1 MLKEQLY
8 IPEQRLIGEGPQQI
22 RDGSLL
28 DQAYALIHAER
39 LSAGGNI
46 RDKTREDLKSLIN
59 QGGQLWGWVEN
70 SAVLSVQTLEWK
82 QGDHSWW
89 YLNNGV
95 TRPDMRGRGI
105 TSQLLA
111 CSIRANQR
119 PDVGFIVIYVRQN
132 LFERLGFR
140 EVAVDELEGID
151 KPIGAIIRG
160 KLRQGKE
167 AHILIKIT

>member
-1 MLKEQLY
+1 MLKEQLC
-8 IPEQRLIGEGPQQI
+8 IPEQRLVIEGPQQI
-22 RDGSLL
+22 RDGPLL
-28 DQAYALIHAER
+28 DQAQALMHAER

-46 RDKTREDLKSLIN
+46 KDKTREDFESLIC

-70 SAVLSVQTLEWK
+70 STVLSAQTFELK
-82 QGDHSWW
+82 QGNRSWW

-111 CSIRANQR
+111 CSIRANEQ
-119 PDVGFIVIYVRQN
+119 PGVGFIVIYVRQN

-140 EVAVDELEGID
+140 EVTPDDLEAID

-167 AHILIKIT
+167 AHILIKL